1 MTELTKSELDGALGF
16 ELSAEQWA
24 VACAPLEPALVM
36 AGAGTGKTTSMAA
49 RVAWLVATGRVRADA
64 VLGLTFTN
72 KAAAGLLGS
81 MRSSLSRLEAAGL
94 IDPGLL
100 HADSDSV
107 DEDEGTGDP
116 QVLTYHAFAKR
127 IIDEHGV
134 RLGRE
139 PSSTLITDGARQQL
153 AYRVVCR
160 TSLPL
165 AAFGKSPVDLTGEVL
180 ALDDQLADLAITP
193 QELIGH
199 DQTAIAQL
207 LGHDSLQEIGKK
219 MLATS
224 RLRVALAELVI
235 EWRAEKRARDVQDF
249 ADQTRLALELVTR
262 FADIAEKLRAR
273 IHVVL
278 LDEYQDTSL
287 AQRMLLE
294 KLFDNGHPVTAVG
307 DPCQAIYGF
316 RGASVDN
323 IDSFKKHFP
332 VVRNGVKSEPVRYP
346 LAFNR
351 RSGPAIL
358 AVAND
363 ISAQLRQRHPGIE
376 PLLAGSPERG
386 PGKVQC
392 ALFETAG
399 EERAWLVQEIVRLG
413 GARGGEIKW
422 GEIAILAATG
432 RDLATLD
439 TALRAQGVPT
449 QLHGAAGLLRQPAV
463 VELRAILEVLHNPI
477 ANPALVRIL
486 SGPRWRIGVRD
497 LAALG
502 RRAGV
507 LAGGGHRQ
515 VSADVTGALDDAV
528 AGSDPVEAISLSD
541 ALADLGDLT
550 SYSPLAVTRFTA
562 LATEIAQLRRHVG
575 EPITDLI
582 NRILHSTGLSI
593 EIAIAPSAEQQQYA
607 VTSFLDLA
615 AEFTDLDGG
624 QTLGAFL
631 SRLADAERFDVE
643 LPVDI
648 VRHENAVQL
657 LTIHKAKGMEYP
669 HVFVPSVAKG
679 AFPGGG
685 GRGAWPTSASVVPWG
700 ARADVSEDLGSFPNR
715 GESPR
720 DKDHKA
726 YQEILRDYQV
736 ADDQRLAYVALTR
749 AEYSLTVTGHWWGDT
764 QTKFRGPDPY
774 LTIIRDAC
782 IAGAGEVI
790 CWHPQPGDDAKN
802 PSPDAGTGE
811 YAWPAPIAA
820 AAKVHLVGDQVRAA
834 MASPE
839 LFAAPDLDPRLSVG
853 ETEIITRWDLEA
865 ESLLAEA
872 RRRRMRVHTVRLPS
886 SLSASAL
893 IDALQAPAA
902 TAERLARPMPRQP
915 APAARRGTSF
925 HLWLE
930 SRFGQQT
937 LLDPD
942 DLPGSGDHDITSDAQ
957 LEELK
962 RVFEKSAYAKLQPIA
977 IEEPFALIL
986 GGRVVRGRI
995 DAVFKTGDR
1004 YDVIDWKTGSAASI
1018 NPYQLALYR
1027 MAWSKARGVPVA
1039 DIDAGFVMVA
1049 TGEIIRPEPL
1059 ASLDFS

>member
-323 IDSFKKHFP
+323 IDSFKSTSRWFVTASSPNRSGIRWRSIADRGRRSWRWPMTSRRSFGSDTRVSNHCW
-332 VVRNGVKSEPVRYP
+332 PVRRN
-346 LAFNR
+346 A
-351 RSGPAIL
+351 GPAKC
-358 AVAND
+358 
-363 ISAQLRQRHPGIE
+363 SARYLKPPAKKKHGWC
-376 PLLAGSPERG
+376 
-386 PGKVQC
+386 K
-392 ALFETAG
+392 
-399 EERAWLVQEIVRLG
+399 RLCG
-413 GARGGEIKW
+413 
-422 GEIAILAATG
+422 
-432 RDLATLD
+432 
-439 TALRAQGVPT
+439 
-449 QLHGAAGLLRQPAV
+449 
-463 VELRAILEVLHNPI
+463 
-477 ANPALVRIL
+477 
-486 SGPRWRIGVRD
+486 
-497 LAALG
+497 
-502 RRAGV
+502 
-507 LAGGGHRQ
+507 
-515 VSADVTGALDDAV
+515 
-528 AGSDPVEAISLSD
+528 
-541 ALADLGDLT
+541 
-550 SYSPLAVTRFTA
+550 
-562 LATEIAQLRRHVG
+562 
-575 EPITDLI
+575 
-582 NRILHSTGLSI
+582 
-593 EIAIAPSAEQQQYA
+593 
-607 VTSFLDLA
+607 
-615 AEFTDLDGG
+615 
-624 QTLGAFL
+624 
-631 SRLADAERFDVE
+631 
-643 LPVDI
+643 
-648 VRHENAVQL
+648 
-657 LTIHKAKGMEYP
+657 
-669 HVFVPSVAKG
+669 
-679 AFPGGG
+679 
-685 GRGAWPTSASVVPWG
+685 
-700 ARADVSEDLGSFPNR
+700 
-715 GESPR
+715 
-720 DKDHKA
+720 
-726 YQEILRDYQV
+726 
-736 ADDQRLAYVALTR
+736 
-749 AEYSLTVTGHWWGDT
+749 
-764 QTKFRGPDPY
+764 
-774 LTIIRDAC
+774 
-782 IAGAGEVI
+782 
-790 CWHPQPGDDAKN
+790 
-802 PSPDAGTGE
+802 
-811 YAWPAPIAA
+811 
-820 AAKVHLVGDQVRAA
+820 
-834 MASPE
+834 
-839 LFAAPDLDPRLSVG
+839 
-853 ETEIITRWDLEA
+853 
-865 ESLLAEA
+865 
-872 RRRRMRVHTVRLPS
+872 
-886 SLSASAL
+886 
-893 IDALQAPAA
+893 
-902 TAERLARPMPRQP
+902 
-915 APAARRGTSF
+915 
-925 HLWLE
+925 
-930 SRFGQQT
+930 
-937 LLDPD
+937 
-942 DLPGSGDHDITSDAQ
+942 
-957 LEELK
+957 
-962 RVFEKSAYAKLQPIA
+962 
-977 IEEPFALIL
+977 
-986 GGRVVRGRI
+986 
-995 DAVFKTGDR
+995 
-1004 YDVIDWKTGSAASI
+1004 
-1018 NPYQLALYR
+1018 
-1027 MAWSKARGVPVA
+1027 
-1039 DIDAGFVMVA
+1039 
-1049 TGEIIRPEPL
+1049 
-1059 ASLDFS
+1059 